1 MDEFLNEMAEILEE
15 DTVDPKSELT
25 SFESWDS
32 LAVLSVA
39 ALADAQ
45 FGVTMSAQEINEAK
59 TVEQLYQRIIDKKA
73 A

>member
-1 MDEFLNEMAEILEE
+1 MDKFLSEMAEILEE
-15 DTVDPKSELT
+15 DTVSPNAELT
-25 SFESWDS
+25 DFESWDS

-45 FGVTMSAQEINEAK
+45 FGVNMSAGEINEAK
-59 TVEQLYQRIIDKKA
+59 TVEQLYQRIVAKQA